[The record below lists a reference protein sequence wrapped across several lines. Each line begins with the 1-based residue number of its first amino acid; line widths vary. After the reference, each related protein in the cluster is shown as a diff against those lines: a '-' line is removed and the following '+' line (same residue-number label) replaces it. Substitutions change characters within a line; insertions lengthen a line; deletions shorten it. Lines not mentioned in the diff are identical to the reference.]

1 MPWCVSCVPKHRNN
15 SDCIPE
21 RVAVRP
27 PFFVSGSSAKR
38 CDFTIFAFEILCKMH
53 LDTLSLFNFKNYA
66 QDEFTFC
73 PKINCLIGGNGVGK
87 TNVLDAIH
95 YLSLCKSCIN
105 PIDSQNIR
113 YEADGFVIQGTYTRD
128 GQQESISCGVR
139 HRQKKVFKHNRKEYE
154 KLSEHIGRFPLV
166 MVSPMDNG
174 LISEGS
180 EERRRFMN
188 EVISQYDT
196 GYLLHQIQY
205 NRTLAQRN
213 MLLKQAAEI
222 GRLDMA
228 VLDALD
234 MQLAMKGQQIF
245 QARTAFSKAL
255 IPIFQ
260 QYYQLISNGQEA
272 VTLTYRSQLQQ
283 EDMYDLLKK
292 QLEKDRLLS
301 YTSAGIHRDDL
312 LLEMDGLSIKRTGSQ
327 GQQKTFLTALKLAN
341 YVFIRDNCRIKP
353 MLLLDDIFDKFDA
366 ERVGRIMHIISR
378 NDFGQVFITDT
389 DERRL
394 RPILEEMTCPFE
406 VISIH
411 RDANKNTTAD

>member
-1 MPWCVSCVPKHRNN
+1 MMNAAISLSLLLK
-15 SDCIPE
+15 SPE
-21 RVAVRP
+21 
-27 PFFVSGSSAKR
+27 
-38 CDFTIFAFEILCKMH
+38 KMH

-66 QDEFTFC
+66 QDEFSFC

-113 YEADGFVIQGTYTRD
+113 YDTDGFVIQGSYTRGD
-128 GQQESISCGVR
+128 QQESISCGVR
-139 HRQKKVFKHNRKEYE
+139 HRQKKVFKRNRKEYE

-174 LISEGS
+174 LIAEGS

-188 EVISQYDT
+188 EVISQYDA

-213 MLLKQAAEI
+213 MLLKQASET
-222 GRLDMA
+222 GRMDMA

-245 QARTAFSKAL
+245 EARTSFSASL

-260 QYYQLISNGQEA
+260 RYYQLISDGQES

-283 EDMYDLLKK
+283 QPLYDLLKSC
-292 QLEKDRLLS
+292 LDKDRALA
-301 YTSAGIHRDDL
+301 YTSAGVHRDDL
-312 LLEMDGLSIKRTGSQ
+312 LLEMDGLPIKRTGSQ
-327 GQQKTFLTALKLAN
+327 GQQKTFLTALKLAD
-341 YVFIRDNCRIKP
+341 YAFIRDNCQLKP

-366 ERVGRIMHIISR
+366 ERVGRIMHLIAQD
-378 NDFGQVFITDT
+378 DFGQVFITDT

-394 RPILEEMTCPFE
+394 RPILDEMTCPFK
-406 VISIH
+406 VILIN
-411 RDANKNTTAD
+411 RDINEKVSDN